1 MEAPCTNSQTSSCTS
16 PAWLYFT
23 GSVLLWMHEIL
34 EEGKTAI
41 EFRSAEVLSSPDDV

>member
-16 PAWLYFT
+16 PARLYFT

-34 EEGKTAI
+34 VEGKTAI